1 MKIKHIINPV
11 VVPETSDLFIAQ
23 PVTFESMRVAKQNAT
38 KKGVDVELLAT
49 CYQEDESLVPSYFNY
64 AGQMERSV
72 LDVGSFQRKRK
83 LPLICDILDKVD
95 YEDDDIIIY
104 TNVDIAVQPE
114 FYLKVKEIYD
124 GGLRAFTINRRTI
137 PQYYTSP
144 TQLSDM
150 YKEHGEKHPGHD
162 CFVFTG
168 KMLSTFNL
176 GLGCIGANW
185 IGRILLTNLMAH
197 CEEFETLPDEFLTF
211 HIGDDRSWKVS
222 ELNDYDMHNES
233 ELLKVIEYL
242 LSKDEVVN
250 VDELITMHSFHLDNL
265 QCQKVVKLS
274 TFSRDSLKLANLGIT
289 THYKGSGE
297 WKLPV
302 FLNQEPIFIVGHP
315 RSGTTLLQ
323 SLLMTCN
330 EVVSIPETHFFSI
343 VRHRLKVSNDR
354 IDISCMDDVIFTIR
368 KRFPLSVET
377 EALLKDIAENGNL
390 SPKML
395 FEIVVLDGL
404 VTNYDPELVRNCR
417 FVEKTPDHVEYL
429 DIIFR
434 FYPNAKIINIVR
446 NPEKAI
452 LSRRQNFIGEKNW
465 PIETHA
471 VRWKDSIV
479 ASEKYTNDSRFYSVK
494 FEDLVKDKSGVMS
507 AIAKFLNINIIEDKL
522 DEYKDRAKLIAL
534 PWENW
539 KENNSK
545 ELATSIAERAERS
558 LSESDLKVLSLITG
572 SVSKKHGYNLDCQST
587 EPNINRENNVV
598 IFSHVASHPQNQ
610 GNSKRVYSV
619 CKKLKDLGYNVSF
632 FYNLVHPNMEV
643 DYKAMM
649 DEWDDVYVNTPSP
662 KTMDSQ
668 TGYYDIDHAC
678 DNPLISAFSDY
689 VKARNAGVVICNYVF
704 YSKVLDGIDDDIYK
718 VIDTHDKFSDR
729 HLKLKNRGV
738 SKELWWYSFTSDDE
752 GRGLD
757 RADLVL
763 AIQKEEASFFTQITS
778 SAVEVLPQIEDVS
791 CTPIRLPKKLLRV
804 GFIGSNNPINVD
816 TCSLLL
822 QCYKEHPELDLPELI
837 VCGAVCDSLT
847 FEDKRV
853 KLKGKVKDVSDF
865 YKAIDC
871 ALVPIEFGSGLK
883 IKAIE
888 ALSYNK
894 PILTTR
900 HGSIGLGS
908 NNHYLNFETVNDL
921 VLGLSELYHVKS
933 DDHFI
938 QHVEYCTNLYQQYV
952 RSAHLIFNRLFN
964 ERFISAVKNEQQY
977 IHSPSKLE
985 ENHTVN
991 SAKRFLTVNAPPI
1004 KQTGKSALFIGHGFH
1019 LKTRS
1024 SQFFIKYL
1032 EKLFNVSF
1040 HWEFPHEQDTG
1051 KPKGK
1056 LGAFDIVFFWQI
1068 MPSQEL
1074 VSRIECENI
1083 VCIPMY
1089 DGTGVYLDGSIH
1101 IHNFE
1106 PFKNRKFISFSRV
1119 LHRSLKENGFDS
1131 YYVQYAPYIEPK
1143 SSESLSK
1150 RSEKPKLFFNYR
1162 KEEISFELIKQ
1173 LIEPSDIE
1181 SLHIHITPDPRQDFT
1196 YPSPEDIAKYKITF
1210 SEWFDNSEDLK
1221 AIINQHDVF
1230 IAPRL
1235 YEGIGMAFLGAMAL
1249 GKCVIAPNLA
1259 TMNEYI
1265 KHGETGLLYDH
1276 KNPEKLDL
1284 SKWFEIGL
1292 SGQQKLGMLHHRF
1305 ETSLKYVY
1313 SFICAPSSQLQLA
1326 SSSQK
1331 YVGQSLRTVLL
1342 VFPHNP
1348 FLQSNGVQAR
1358 FFSLLKY
1365 FKSRNV
1371 KVDIF
1376 SHENFVDSW
1385 GNKEEFSDYFR
1396 HLYLSDF
1403 AKEKNSGLSYQQ
1415 KSPLP
1420 DFSFVSLRKNLR
1432 KILNKNKYDLF
1443 LMGYVHWAH
1452 LVDEVK
1458 DTPTAIM
1465 VEDCISVNIKER
1477 AASQSDFDL
1486 SSSLNDEIERVN
1498 KYDTAIYISDTE
1510 RVMFTEKGA
1519 SNKSFCIP
1527 HAIEATPFT
1536 HTQEDF
1542 QNRKYDLLFVGS
1554 DNPFN
1559 VEAINWFLDNAWPL
1573 IDQQVSL
1580 AVAGDVS
1587 NSVDSSKIDGK
1598 SRVHLLGRVD
1608 DLSDLYSNS
1617 KVAICPML
1625 HGTGLKIKIIE
1636 ALSFGLPV
1644 ISLPSGFEGLKTLNQ
1659 STVKAE
1665 NAQDFALKVQSVI
1678 NSYEEWK
1685 MRAEFAVDL
1694 VENHYSIN
1702 AVYTMFDEVF
1712 KNR

>member
-38 KKGVDVELLAT
+38 KKGVTVELLAT

-72 LDVGSFQRKRK
+72 LNVGSFQRKRK

-104 TNVDIAVQPE
+104 TNVDIAVQPD

-124 GGLRAFTINRRTI
+124 SGLRAFTINRRTI
-137 PQYYTSP
+137 PQHYTSP

-150 YKEHGEKHPGHD
+150 YKEHGERHPGHD

-168 KMLSTFNL
+168 KMLSTFSL

-185 IGRILLTNLMAH
+185 IGRILLSNLMAH

-233 ELLKVIEYL
+233 ELLKVIESL

-250 VDELITMHSFHLDNL
+250 VDDLMTMHSFHLDNL

-274 TFSRDSLKLANLGIT
+274 TFSRDSLKLTNLGIT

-343 VRHRLKVSNDR
+343 VRHRLNVSNDR
-354 IDISCMDDVIFTIR
+354 IDASCIDDVIFTIR
-368 KRFPLSVET
+368 KRFPLSIET
-377 EALLKDIAENGNL
+377 EALLKDIAEKGNL

-395 FEIVVLDGL
+395 FEFVVLDGL
-404 VTNYDPELVRNCR
+404 LTNYDSELIRNCR

-434 FYPNAKIINIVR
+434 FYPHAKIINIVR

-452 LSRRQNFIGEKNW
+452 LSRRENFIGEKNW

-471 VRWKDSIV
+471 VRWKDSII
-479 ASEKYTNDSRFYSVK
+479 ASEKYINDSRFYSVK
-494 FEDLVKDKSGVMS
+494 FEDLVKDKSGCMR

-522 DEYKDRAKLIAL
+522 GEYKERAKLVAL

-545 ELATSIAERAERS
+545 ELATSIAERAERR
-558 LSESDLKVLSLITG
+558 LSDSELKILSLIAG
-572 SVSKKHGYNLDCQST
+572 SVSKKYGYNLDYQRI
-587 EPNINRENNVV
+587 EPNKNKENNVV

-619 CKKLKDLGYNVSF
+619 SKKLKDLGYNVSF

-649 DEWDDVYVNTPSP
+649 DEWDDVYVNTPNL
-662 KTMDSQ
+662 KAMDSQ
-668 TGYYDIDHAC
+668 TGYYDVDHAC
-678 DNPLISAFSDY
+678 DDQVIRAFSDY
-689 VKARNAGVVICNYVF
+689 VETRNAGVVICNYVF
-704 YSKVLDGIDDDIYK
+704 YSAVLEAIEDDIYK

-729 HLKLKNRGV
+729 HLKLKERGV
-738 SKELWWYSFTSDDE
+738 AKELWWYSFSCDE
-752 GRGLD
+752 EARGLN

-763 AIQKEEASFFTQITS
+763 AIQKEEANFFSQITS
-778 SAVEVLPQIEDVS
+778 SAVEVLPQIEEVS
-791 CTPIRLPKKLLRV
+791 NSPVQLHGRLRKV
-804 GFIGSNNPINVD
+804 GFIGSNNPINID
-816 TCSLLL
+816 TCNLLL
-822 QCYKEHPELDLPELI
+822 RSYEDHPELELPELI
-837 VCGAVCDSLT
+837 VCGSVCDSLT
-847 FEDKRV
+847 VKDKRV
-853 KLKGKVKDVSDF
+853 KLKGKVKEVSDF
-865 YKAIDC
+865 YRAIDC

-888 ALSYNK
+888 ALSFNK
-894 PILTTR
+894 PILSTR

-908 NNHYLNFETVNDL
+908 RNNYLNYETVDDL
-921 VLGLSELYHVKS
+921 VIGLSELYYLKS
-933 DDHFI
+933 EEHFI
-938 QHVEYCTNLYQQYV
+938 QHRKYCSNLYQQYV
-952 RSAHLIFNRLFN
+952 RSAHLIFNHLFD
-964 ERFISAVKNEQQY
+964 ESFISTVKNEKQY
-977 IHSPSKLE
+977 THLLSKLK

-991 SAKRFLTVNAPPI
+991 SAKRFLAVNAPLI
-1004 KQTGKSALFIGHGFH
+1004 KHTGKSALFIGHGFH

-1032 EKLFNVSF
+1032 EALFNVSF
-1040 HWEFPHEQDTG
+1040 HWEYPHEQDTG
-1051 KPKGK
+1051 KPKDK
-1056 LGAFDIVFFWQI
+1056 LGVFDFVFFWQI
-1068 MPSQEL
+1068 MPSYTL
-1074 VSRIECENI
+1074 LSRIECENI

-1131 YYVQYAPYIEPK
+1131 YYVQYAPYIEPI
-1143 SSESLSK
+1143 SSESLIK
-1150 RSEKPKLFFNYR
+1150 RVGKPKVFFNYR

-1173 LIEPSDIE
+1173 LIDPSDIE
-1181 SLHIHITPDPRQDFT
+1181 SLHIHITPDPRQGFT

-1276 KNPEKLDL
+1276 RKPEKLDL

-1313 SFICAPSSQLQLA
+1313 SFICTPSSQLQLA
-1326 SSSQK
+1326 TSPIK

-1365 FKSRNV
+1365 FKNRNV

-1376 SHENFVDSW
+1376 SHVNFVDSW
-1385 GNKEEFSDYFR
+1385 DNKEEFSDYFR

-1403 AKEKNSGLSYQQ
+1403 AKAKNSGLSYQQ

-1420 DFSFVSLRKNLR
+1420 DFSFVSLRKSLR
-1432 KILNKNKYDLF
+1432 KILHENKYDLF

-1452 LVDEVK
+1452 LIDEVK

-1486 SSSLNDEIERVN
+1486 ASSLNDEIERVN
-1498 KYDTAIYISDTE
+1498 KYETAIYISDTE
-1510 RVMFTEKGA
+1510 RKMFTEKGA

-1527 HAIEATPFT
+1527 HAVEATPFF
-1536 HTQEDF
+1536 HSQVDF
-1542 QNRKYDLLFVGS
+1542 QNRSYDLVFVGS

-1559 VEAINWFLDNAWPL
+1559 VEAINWFLDNVWPL
-1573 IDQQVSL
+1573 IDQKVSL
-1580 AVAGDVS
+1580 AIVGDVS
-1587 NSVDSSKIDGK
+1587 KSVDSSKIDDI
-1598 SRVHLLGRVD
+1598 SRIHLLGRVN
-1608 DLSDLYSNS
+1608 DLSDLYSKS

-1636 ALSFGLPV
+1636 ALSHGLPV
-1644 ISLPSGFEGLKTLNQ
+1644 ISLPSGLTGLKVADQATIKVDSAAEFSKAVNRL
-1659 STVKAE
+1659 STKYGE
-1665 NAQDFALKVQSVI
+1665 WLKVSKSAFNLI
-1678 NSYEEWK
+1678 EK
-1685 MRAEFAVDL
+1685 
-1694 VENHYSIN
+1694 HYSTD
-1702 AVYTMFDEVF
+1702 AVYDLFDNVF
-1712 KNR
+1712 KK